1 MFYLNR
7 IRVFL
12 FRKLYILIVFWCVSF
27 LALYAFVSKPYRLQN
42 NVDVFSTPL
51 EGKVVIVDPGH
62 GGIDAGASSG
72 DVLEKELNLEI
83 ARILQEYL
91 EESGAVAILTRT
103 DDTNTAD
110 PNRKKGTTQKMSDLR
125 ERKDDIE
132 EFSADMFIS
141 IHMNKFSESNYRGA
155 QVFYPKGTEES
166 KLLGE
171 NIQQSIKETLNDGN
185 TRLAKA
191 TNDIFVLKDNKIPS
205 SLIECGFLSNQEETK
220 LLTDKNYQ
228 RKMAW
233 GIYLG
238 IVRYFSR

>member
-1 MFYLNR
+1 MIHKVKIFNIIALLL
-7 IRVFL
+7 L
-12 FRKLYILIVFWCVSF
+12 FILPAAHMS
-27 LALYAFVSKPYRLQN
+27 AQ
-42 NVDVFSTPL
+42 DVGLRT
-51 EGKVVIVDPGH
+51 VVIDPGH

-83 ARILQEYL
+83 SQILQEYL
-91 EESGAVAILTRT
+91 EENGAVAILTRT

-110 PNRKKGTTQKMSDLR
+110 PNRNKGISQKMSDLK

-141 IHMNKFSESNYRGA
+141 IHMNKFSQSKYRGA
-155 QVFYPKGTEES
+155 QVFYTKDAEKS

-171 NIQQSIKETLNDGN
+171 GIQQAIKETINDGN

-191 TNDIFVLKDNKIPS
+191 TDDIFVLKDNKIPS
-205 SLIECGFLSNQEETK
+205 SLIECGFLSNQEEAK
-220 LLTDKNYQ
+220 LLTDKSYQ
-228 RKMAW
+228 RKIAW

>member
-1 MFYLNR
+1 MSR
-7 IRVFL
+7 IRVFS
-12 FRKLYILIVFWCVSF
+12 FKRLYISIVFWCISF
-27 LALYAFVSKPYRLQN
+27 SVLSVFVFKPYKLQN

-72 DVLEKELNLEI
+72 SVLEKELNLEI
-83 ARILQEYL
+83 AQILQEYL

-103 DDTNTAD
+103 EDTNTAD
-110 PNRKKGTTQKMSDLR
+110 PNRKKGTSQKMSDLR

-141 IHMNKFSESNYRGA
+141 IHMNKFSQSKYRGA
-155 QVFYPKGTEES
+155 QVFYTKGTAES

-171 NIQQSIKETLNDGN
+171 NLQKAIKETLNDGN
-185 TRLAKA
+185 TRVAKPA
-191 TNDIFVLKDNKIPS
+191 DNIFVLKDNKIPS
-205 SLIECGFLSNQEETK
+205 ALIECGFLSNPEETE
-220 LLTDKNYQ
+220 LLKDRGYQ

-238 IVRYFSR
+238 IVQYFSH